1 MTLQITKKLTIHDL
15 KHSIRMRESRGFPR
29 DIPSAEHERCLK
41 ENPAFLSSYGILTFF
56 LKNDFS
62 NRENRVL
69 LSLLN
74 RNSQV
79 WLSLLKREN
88 RTRFSLFNRE
98 NRVWFSL
105 YNRESRTPLSLS
117 ERESQNICALSVFTP
132 NTQGRL
138 TKC

>member
-1 MTLQITKKLTIHDL
+1 
-15 KHSIRMRESRGFPR
+15 MRESQGFLR

-62 NRENRVL
+62 NRENRVP

-74 RNSQV
+74 RDSQV
-79 WLSLLKREN
+79 RLSLLKREN

-105 YNRESRTPLSLS
+105 YNRESQTPLSLS
-117 ERESQNICALSVFTP
+117 ERESQNIGALSVFTP